1 MRISDWSSDVCS
13 SDLLFSDATLVRVH
27 HGEAEA
33 SADEPGVTTGVVI
46 ETWRQGICS
55 DTWCPRL
62 SEAPASR
69 FGRIESYLP
78 ILTRTGPRTWTHDVT
93 RQTFSLQEV
102 IETYADQLRSEERRV
117 GKECVS
123 TCRSRWWLSN

>member
-1 MRISDWSSDVCS
+1 MIRRPPRSTRTDT
-13 SDLLFSDATLVRVH
+13 LFPYTTLFR
-27 HGEAEA
+27 
-33 SADEPGVTTGVVI
+33 S
-46 ETWRQGICS
+46 
-55 DTWCPRL
+55 
-62 SEAPASR
+62 PASR

-102 IETYADQLRSEERRV
+102 IETFADQLPEPVCQSARQRGPGSRSEERRV

-123 TCRSRWWLSN
+123 TCRSRWSPYH

>member
-1 MRISDWSSDVCS
+1 MIRRPPRSTRTDT
-13 SDLLFSDATLVRVH
+13 LFPYTTLFR
-27 HGEAEA
+27 
-33 SADEPGVTTGVVI
+33 S
-46 ETWRQGICS
+46 QGICS

-102 IETYADQLRSEERRV
+102 IETFADQLPEPVCQSARQRGPGSARKR
-117 GKECVS
+117 GPDRKS
-123 TCRSRWWLSN
+123 TRLNSSH

>member
-78 ILTRTGPRTWTHDVT
+78 ILTRTGPRT
-93 RQTFSLQEV
+93 
-102 IETYADQLRSEERRV
+102 RSEEHTSELQSLMRISYAVFCLKKKKNVRETRHDV
-117 GKECVS
+117 PNYNKS
-123 TCRSRWWLSN
+123 